1 MKITKK
7 FLKQIIKEEVE
18 KLAEGP
24 FEDVPDSPNIV
35 MSYGDQLTKDLSPE
49 KRAELKQKTDQFGG
63 LVKIN
68 TEDYEDVLGDFR
80 EAVIMLKAGNK
91 QGIKFLERAIT
102 KLRILARDN
111 G

>member
-1 MKITKK
+1 M
-7 FLKQIIKEEVE
+7 V
-18 KLAEGP
+18 EGP

-35 MSYGDQLTKDLSPE
+35 RSRGEEETIELSPE
-49 KRAELKQKTDQFGG
+49 KRAELKQQTDQFGG

-68 TEDYEDVLGDFR
+68 TEDYEDVLSNFR
-80 EAVIMLKAGNK
+80 EAVIMLKAGNR